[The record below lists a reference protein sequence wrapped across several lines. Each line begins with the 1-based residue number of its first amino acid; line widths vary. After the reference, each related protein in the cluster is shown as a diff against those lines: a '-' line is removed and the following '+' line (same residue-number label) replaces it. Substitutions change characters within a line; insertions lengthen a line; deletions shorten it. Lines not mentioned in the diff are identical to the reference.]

1 MATNQPT
8 VAPPIATTTSKHSHP
23 TDDVTLDAG
32 DIESVRFL
40 ADDDVLRTVF
50 ASAVKQGPTDDLED
64 DLVTRLTELG
74 YETEQIVA
82 MDARMMLV
90 AGAGYMVR
98 AVESHYD
105 RLERI
110 ESAIA
115 VYEDLRD
122 ERREERDQLFDE
134 QYDLRKLTG
143 VKPRVDN

>member
-1 MATNQPT
+1 M
-8 VAPPIATTTSKHSHP
+8 
-23 TDDVTLDAG
+23 TLDAG